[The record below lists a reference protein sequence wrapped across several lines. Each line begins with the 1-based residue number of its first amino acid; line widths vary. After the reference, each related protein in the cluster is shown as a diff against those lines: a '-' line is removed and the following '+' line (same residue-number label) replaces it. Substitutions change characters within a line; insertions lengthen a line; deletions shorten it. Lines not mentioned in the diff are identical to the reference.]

1 MDAIKLIVSIV
12 ERGKGVAMQRLYDQR
27 QVFLHLQCAGRG
39 TATSEILDILGLGS
53 SEKDVVFSFAAAPS
67 AQLLLHDL
75 DNDLRGS
82 VDTSGIVFS
91 LPLTGLNNLAAALVD
106 FRAGTGKKGNGGDA
120 SMEHSAESTLILVA
134 CARGYS
140 DAVMATAKAQGARGG
155 TVIKGRLSG
164 LEDLEQ
170 AYGLELNAEREIV
183 AIVVP
188 KDRRT
193 PIMEAV
199 NAAHGLRS
207 PAQTVVCSL
216 PIEQIVR
223 LG

>member
-91 LPLTGLNNLAAALVD
+91 LPD
-106 FRAGTGKKGNGGDA
+106 RAEQSGRRPGGFPGRHRQKRKRRGCFHGT
-120 SMEHSAESTLILVA
+120 L
-134 CARGYS
+134 C
-140 DAVMATAKAQGARGG
+140 
-155 TVIKGRLSG
+155 
-164 LEDLEQ
+164 
-170 AYGLELNAEREIV
+170 
-183 AIVVP
+183 
-188 KDRRT
+188 
-193 PIMEAV
+193 
-199 NAAHGLRS
+199 
-207 PAQTVVCSL
+207 
-216 PIEQIVR
+216 
-223 LG
+223 